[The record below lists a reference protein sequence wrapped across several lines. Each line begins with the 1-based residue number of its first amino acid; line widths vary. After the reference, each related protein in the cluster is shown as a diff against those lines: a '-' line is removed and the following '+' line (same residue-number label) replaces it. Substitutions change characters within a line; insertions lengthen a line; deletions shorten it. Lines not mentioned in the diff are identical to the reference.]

1 MKSKDFSAVARF
13 PRKCGRKNAFGIRAM
28 QKPMQTTRM
37 PKFREK
43 TLFLQPFALG
53 TARFLTEAVVR
64 LHKKRL

>member
-13 PRKCGRKNAFGIRAM
+13 PEMRKKKHAFGIRAM

-37 PKFREK
+37 PIFREK
-43 TLFLQPFALG
+43 TLFLQPFALE